1 MCKLSAYY
9 HVNAKKKL
17 PHYSVERSAEE
28 IHQVFVDA
36 HLNPDQDLLELED
49 DLPNYYI
56 NEKEIVIGDEE
67 ELDLNLD
74 TFIINNLED
83 IIGDSIDSIESEN
96 DHEIE
101 ESWMK
106 NENDIEWDPA
116 AEADEIVDTM

>member
-1 MCKLSAYY
+1 MYQI
-9 HVNAKKKL
+9 KKYRKREKPPTLNWQKEL

-28 IHQVFVDA
+28 IHQIFVDA

-67 ELDLNLD
+67 ELDLNYLNLD

-83 IIGDSIDSIESEN
+83 IIEDSIDSIESEN
-96 DHEIE
+96 DEIE
-101 ESWMK
+101 ESM
-106 NENDIEWDPA
+106 
-116 AEADEIVDTM
+116 DEK